1 MPRILIVDDH
11 LMYRKALRDA
21 LESHIAKTYV
31 VEADSL
37 ESACK
42 RLDPDGCFD
51 LSLID
56 LSTAGV
62 SFQALHGLHEC
73 YPKTRFAAMMALAM
87 RADIMRSLDA
97 GLYGFVSKSQSDSEI
112 LGAIKD
118 MLSGRVY
125 VPVSLTKVGERT
137 MNGSGARI
145 DHLSPRLD
153 RSEALP
159 DKLTPRQREVL
170 ALLAR
175 GMSNKEIARALRIA
189 EGTTKIHASGV
200 LRVLGVRNRT
210 EAAAIAKILVTAD
223 SPFVEGDKS
232 PENYRRCKDPL
243 VGPHS

>member
-11 LMYRKALRDA
+11 FMYRKALRGA
-21 LESHIAKTYV
+21 LESHIAKTQV
-31 VEADSL
+31 LEADNL
-37 ESACK
+37 ESAWK
-42 RLDPDGCFD
+42 RLDPDGCID
-51 LSLID
+51 LGLVD
-56 LSTAGV
+56 LSTVGV
-62 SFQALHGLHEC
+62 SFEALRGLHEC

-145 DHLSPRLD
+145 YHSNPPRD
-153 RSEALP
+153 GTEALP

-175 GMSNKEIARALRIA
+175 GMSNKEIARALKIA

-210 EAAAIAKILVTAD
+210 EAAVIAKVLLVTAD
-223 SPFVEGDKS
+223 SPF
-232 PENYRRCKDPL
+232 RRR
-243 VGPHS
+243 

>member
-11 LMYRKALRDA
+11 LMYRKALRGA
-21 LESHIAKTYV
+21 LEAHVAKTHV
-31 VEADSL
+31 LDADSL

-42 RLDPDGCFD
+42 RLEPDGCID
-51 LSLID
+51 LCLID
-56 LSTAGV
+56 LSTAGM
-62 SFQALHGLHEC
+62 SFETLHGLHEC
-73 YPKTRFAAMMALAM
+73 YPKTRFAAMMALAT

-97 GLYGFVSKSQSDSEI
+97 GLYGFISKSQSDSEI

-125 VPVSLTKVGERT
+125 VTASLTKVGEST
-137 MNGSGARI
+137 MNGSGALTC
-145 DHLSPRLD
+145 DLSPRLD
-153 RSEALP
+153 RVTSLP

-175 GMSNKEIARALRIA
+175 GMSNKEIARALKIS

-210 EAAAIAKILVTAD
+210 EAAAIARILLVTPDA
-223 SPFVEGDKS
+223 PF
-232 PENYRRCKDPL
+232 RRR
-243 VGPHS
+243 

>member
-11 LMYRKALRDA
+11 LMYRKALRGA
-21 LESHIAKTYV
+21 MESHIAKAHV
-31 VEADSL
+31 LEADNL

-42 RLDPDGCFD
+42 RLDPDGCID

-56 LSTAGV
+56 LSTTGI
-62 SFQALHGLHEC
+62 SFEALHGLHEC
-73 YPKTRFAAMMALAM
+73 YPKTRFAAMVALAT

-97 GLYGFVSKSQSDSEI
+97 GLYGLVSKSQSDSEI

-125 VPVSLTKVGERT
+125 VPASLTKVGERT
-137 MNGSGARI
+137 MNGSGAQI
-145 DHLSPRLD
+145 YHLGRRLD
-153 RSEALP
+153 RAEAVP

-170 ALLAR
+170 ALLSR

-189 EGTTKIHASGV
+189 ESTTKIHASGV

-210 EAAAIAKILVTAD
+210 EAAAIAKILSATPD
-223 SPFVEGDKS
+223 SPF
-232 PENYRRCKDPL
+232 RRR
-243 VGPHS
+243 